1 MTKTNFKKLKYSTK
15 NIEKCTKVN
24 ENITHKKEIYLIA
37 AKEYN
42 IYGSKENVK
51 AFVLSKLSYLEK
63 QKACI
68 SKTQGS

>member
-1 MTKTNFKKLKYSTK
+1 M
-15 NIEKCTKVN
+15 
-24 ENITHKKEIYLIA
+24 THKKEIYLIA

-51 AFVLSKLSYLEK
+51 AFVLNKLSYLER

-68 SKTQGS
+68 KHKAVKNP